1 MIDRPTPPVLALGGA
16 LALWAGAA
24 PVEAQEAFD
33 ASPFLERAG
42 EHWTLLETYCTG
54 CHNANVLAGG
64 VDFTA
69 LTPAS
74 VPAESDVWE
83 RAVRKL
89 RGRMMPPPGAPRPD
103 AARIDG
109 FIRWME
115 RYLDA
120 AAAEGR
126 RPGRVALHR
135 LNAKEYANAVRDLL
149 ALELD
154 PAELLPQDEQ
164 SDGFDNIADV
174 LQTTPTFFSQYVAAA
189 RSVAVEAVGRPEPGP
204 GSRSYVRP
212 ADEEGKQ
219 SGHVNGLPLGTRG
232 GFAVAH
238 FFPADGEYRVNV
250 NDMFPGDIYF
260 AGAEHANDLIV
271 LLDDVE
277 VYRTR
282 IGGEEDLRA
291 IDTDQSPAIDAIN
304 ARLKDIGFT
313 TTAGPHTVAVTFLGR
328 TFAESDQ
335 RLSLLAPGGG
345 MDRLMR
351 VTGFDVRG
359 PFVPTGL
366 AETPSRRRIF
376 SCYPDSRDEERACA
390 LEILQRFARRAYRR
404 PPTPEDMDVLFGF
417 FDAGRAEGGFDEGV
431 RSALTRILASPF
443 FLYRASEPDPE
454 DRATDGARRLGGL
467 ELASRLAFFLW
478 SSIPDEALL
487 DRAESG
493 RLSDPAVL
501 EAEIRRMLA
510 DPKSETLARNFA
522 YQWLQ
527 LQAIDEIDPDPNVFP
542 FAANHRTV
550 VGVDGDLRSEM
561 IEEIML
567 FVDSVIREDRG
578 VLELLTADY
587 TYLNER
593 LALHYGIGSVKG
605 GRFRRVTIDDTV
617 RRGLLGKAGVLM
629 VSSYPDRTSPVRR
642 GAWILENITGTP
654 PSPPPPDVEALLD
667 DNEVGA
673 KDFKSVR
680 DRLAAHRAQPSCN
693 GCHGIMDPLGF
704 ALDNFDAVGRWRDVE
719 MFAGTPIDASGEL
732 PDGTPL
738 AGPDDLRAALLQRPD
753 QFVQTLTE
761 KLLLYALGRTVEHDD
776 MPAVRAVVR
785 DAADDGYRF
794 SSIVRGIV
802 LSDPFRLVAAAEAPG
817 PGGEEE

>member
-1 MIDRPTPPVLALGGA
+1 
-16 LALWAGAA
+16 
-24 PVEAQEAFD
+24 
-33 ASPFLERAG
+33 
-42 EHWTLLETYCTG
+42 
-54 CHNANVLAGG
+54 
-64 VDFTA
+64 
-69 LTPAS
+69 
-74 VPAESDVWE
+74 
-83 RAVRKL
+83 
-89 RGRMMPPPGAPRPD
+89 
-103 AARIDG
+103 
-109 FIRWME
+109 
-115 RYLDA
+115 
-120 AAAEGR
+120 
-126 RPGRVALHR
+126 
-135 LNAKEYANAVRDLL
+135 
-149 ALELD
+149 
-154 PAELLPQDEQ
+154 
-164 SDGFDNIADV
+164 
-174 LQTTPTFFSQYVAAA
+174 
-189 RSVAVEAVGRPEPGP
+189 
-204 GSRSYVRP
+204 
-212 ADEEGKQ
+212 
-219 SGHVNGLPLGTRG
+219 
-232 GFAVAH
+232 
-238 FFPADGEYRVNV
+238 
-250 NDMFPGDIYF
+250 
-260 AGAEHANDLIV
+260 
-271 LLDDVE
+271 
-277 VYRTR
+277 
-282 IGGEEDLRA
+282 
-291 IDTDQSPAIDAIN
+291 
-304 ARLKDIGFT
+304 
-313 TTAGPHTVAVTFLGR
+313 
-328 TFAESDQ
+328 
-335 RLSLLAPGGG
+335 
-345 MDRLMR
+345 
-351 VTGFDVRG
+351 
-359 PFVPTGL
+359 
-366 AETPSRRRIF
+366 
-376 SCYPDSRDEERACA
+376 
-390 LEILQRFARRAYRR
+390 
-404 PPTPEDMDVLFGF
+404 
-417 FDAGRAEGGFDEGV
+417 
-431 RSALTRILASPF
+431 
-443 FLYRASEPDPE
+443 
-454 DRATDGARRLGGL
+454 
-467 ELASRLAFFLW
+467 
-478 SSIPDEALL
+478 
-487 DRAESG
+487 
-493 RLSDPAVL
+493 
-501 EAEIRRMLA
+501 MLA